1 MKKIKRIYGS
11 LFIRIII
18 IFGGTAVLI
27 NLLVF
32 VGMRWAMDKNPV
44 DNNFGHKNLTKY
56 ADYLCA
62 EIGSP
67 PDPVEMK
74 NISDRIGFDIR
85 IDRINGEPLMST
97 AGGLP
102 SFYKLQ
108 RYVWDRHK
116 YTHYP
121 LGRYRNRFFVSIE
134 KLKYRYTFYS
144 RGHTFAEVR
153 EGILVGLIMVMT
165 SVFSVGWFLLRRLLS
180 PIKGLGVA
188 VENLGSGDFSFQA
201 PEKGSTEFSSLSK
214 AFNQMKLKISMMIQE
229 KEQLLLDVS
238 HEMRSPLT
246 RMKLSLEF
254 MEDSQ
259 IKSSI
264 KDDLS
269 EMEEM
274 ISQILETARINS
286 PWYEMDV
293 KRIDLT
299 ELVHQLLIE
308 PDYKNSAVVLVN
320 DANPMFVEADERH
333 INTVLKNLINN
344 SLKYSLNQSRP
355 IEIEFRPDQIIVR
368 DYGDGIPEEDLNL
381 VFEPFYR
388 VDKSRQKKTGGFGL
402 GLHLCQKLIE
412 CQEGAIKLQ
421 NHRLGGIEAVITF
434 KS

>member
-320 DANPMFVEADERH
+320 DVC
-333 INTVLKNLINN
+333 
-344 SLKYSLNQSRP
+344 
-355 IEIEFRPDQIIVR
+355 
-368 DYGDGIPEEDLNL
+368 
-381 VFEPFYR
+381 
-388 VDKSRQKKTGGFGL
+388 KST
-402 GLHLCQKLIE
+402 
-412 CQEGAIKLQ
+412 
-421 NHRLGGIEAVITF
+421 
-434 KS
+434 